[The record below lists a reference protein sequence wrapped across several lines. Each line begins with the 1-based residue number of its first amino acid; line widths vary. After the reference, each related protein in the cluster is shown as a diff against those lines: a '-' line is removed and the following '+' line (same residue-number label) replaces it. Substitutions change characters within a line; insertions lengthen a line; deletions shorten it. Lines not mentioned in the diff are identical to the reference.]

1 MAKNI
6 LLKEVSEKTNEAI
19 CVKKAELLLN
29 GKDYTKP
36 KIVEEIIKEWLEF
49 KAIANGTIKA

>member
-6 LLKEVSEKTNEAI
+6 HLKEVTPITNEAI